1 MPRKP
6 PRAKKAR
13 KRNKSAGGRPGKQPP
28 PDTGGRNLARHS
40 RSLATMRIAID
51 AHGGDFG
58 LKPNIEGALL
68 AVKKLS
74 HEVILVGRD
83 PEIRE
88 ELRRQ
93 GAENPGR
100 ITIVHAPQLVDMAG
114 EPVQECRSKPDSS
127 LMVGTGLVHEGKA
140 DAFISAGNSGAI
152 MVAALLKLKRIPGVI
167 RPAIAATLPTLR
179 GTTLMLD
186 AGVNMDCKPWHLA
199 QFAVMGSI
207 YMKSLFNIE
216 NPSVG
221 LLSVGEEETK
231 GNTLVQETLPLI
243 KNMGLNFH
251 GPVEGRDIPE
261 GLTDVVVADGF
272 AGNVALKLYEGS
284 AKVIFKML
292 KEQIMRKF
300 TYRIGAMLM
309 RKVFSEM
316 KVKMNVDIYGGA
328 PLLGVNGV
336 VLVCHGRVTANTIF
350 NAVRVGADLAAT
362 GMVTHIKKQMEQ
374 IKDRITAAK
383 EEE

>member
-1 MPRKP
+1 
-6 PRAKKAR
+6 
-13 KRNKSAGGRPGKQPP
+13 
-28 PDTGGRNLARHS
+28 
-40 RSLATMRIAID
+40 MRIAID

-58 LKPNIEGALL
+58 LRPNVEGALL
-68 AVKKLS
+68 AAKKLG

-93 GAENPGR
+93 GAEDPAG
-100 ITIVHAPQLVDMAG
+100 IKIVHAPQLVDMAG

-127 LMVGTGLVHEGKA
+127 LMVGAGLVHEGKA

-167 RPAIAATLPTLR
+167 RPAIAAPLPTLR
-179 GTTLMLD
+179 GTTLLLD

-216 NPSVG
+216 NPTVG
-221 LLSVGEEETK
+221 LLSIGEEETK
-231 GNTLVQETLPLI
+231 GNALVQETLPLI
-243 KNMGLNFH
+243 KSVGVNFH

-272 AGNVALKLYEGS
+272 AGNVSLKLYEGS

-300 TYRIGAMLM
+300 TYKIGALLM
-309 RKVFSEM
+309 RKLFTEM
-316 KVKMNVDIYGGA
+316 KAKMSVDVYGGA

-336 VLVCHGRVTANTIF
+336 VLVCHGRITPTAVL
-350 NAVRVGADLAAT
+350 NAVRVGGELASA
-362 GMVTHIKKQMEQ
+362 GMVPNIRKRMEQ
-374 IKDRITAAK
+374 VKDRIAEAK
-383 EEE
+383 EQEA